1 MEGISLPMLPL
12 TSKKEMD
19 EQFRR
24 RLRFLIAAVSIV
36 FLLLV
41 GRLWVLQVLQGE
53 RFTYLSE
60 NNRIR
65 LRKIPGI
72 RGTVFDRK
80 GRLLIHSPP
89 SFDLLLM
96 PEDAEEPE
104 VTLRRLALLL
114 GRDKKELLGALAK
127 NKFRPPFKEIILSK
141 AIDWRSVVAV
151 ETHQMDLPGVSLRV
165 RPERRYPDKGMNAH
179 LLGYLGEINPAQLK
193 ELRERGYG
201 LGDEIGQFGLEKM
214 LEKHL
219 RGKSGGQQVEVNA
232 IGRQVRVLHQVRD
245 VPGHSAYLTIDR
257 ELQKTAYQA
266 LDGKEGAIIVLE
278 VNSGAILALVSTP
291 TFDPNIFARGIRLE
305 EWRTILRDEMHPLQN
320 RAIQGQYPPGSIF
333 KIVLA
338 IAALEEGV
346 IEPETRLF
354 CNGSL
359 VVGKRVFRDWKKGG
373 HGWVDLHKGIVE
385 SCDVYFYQL
394 GLRLGVDRIAKY
406 ARMLGLG
413 AKTGIALEG
422 EMSGLIPDT
431 RWKKKRFGQRW
442 FPGETPSV
450 AIGQGYVSVTPLQMA
465 TLMAAVANGGTL
477 YRPWFVRRLES
488 ADGSLIQ
495 EYGPEKI
502 RSVPFK
508 KGTLGYLRRALRDVV
523 NGARGTGR
531 KARSD
536 LVEIAGKTGTAQ
548 VAQMRGKIVKS
559 EQLPYSIRDHA
570 WFVAYAPSE
579 RPEIAVVVL
588 VEHGGHGGSAAAPL
602 AKKVIE
608 RYFSMK
614 GQQVALSD
622 GRETSKQEEAHAN

>member
-1 MEGISLPMLPL
+1 MESISLPMLPL
-12 TSKKEMD
+12 TSKKEID

-24 RLRFLIAAVSIV
+24 RTRIAIAAVSII
-36 FLLLV
+36 FTLLAV
-41 GRLWVLQVLQGE
+41 RFFELQVLRGE

-65 LRKIPGI
+65 LKKVPGI
-72 RGTVFDRK
+72 RGTVFDRR

-89 SFDLLLM
+89 SCDLLLM

-114 GRDKKELLGALAK
+114 GRDEKELLGALAK
-127 NKFRPPFKEIILSK
+127 NKSRPPFEEIILSK

-165 RPERRYPDKGMNAH
+165 RPKRRYPDKGMNAH
-179 LLGYLGEINPAQLK
+179 ILGYLGEIGPAQLK
-193 ELRERGYG
+193 VLRERGYG
-201 LGDEIGQFGLEKM
+201 MGDEIGQFGLEKI
-214 LEKHL
+214 LEGHL
-219 RGKSGGQQVEVNA
+219 RGKSGGQQVEVDA
-232 IGRQVRVLHQVRD
+232 IGRQVKVLHQVRD
-245 VPGHSAYLTIDR
+245 VPGHSAFLTIDL
-257 ELQKTAYQA
+257 ELQKSAYQA

-291 TFDPNIFARGIRLE
+291 TFDPNVFARGITLE

-320 RAIQGQYPPGSIF
+320 RAIHGQYPPGSTF
-333 KIVLA
+333 KIIMA

-346 IEPETRLF
+346 VEPETRLF

-394 GLRLGVDRIAKY
+394 GQRLGVDRIAKY

-465 TLMAAVANGGTL
+465 TLMAAVVNGGTL
-477 YRPWFVRRLES
+477 YRPWIVRRVQS
-488 ADGSLIQ
+488 VDGSVIQ

-502 RSVPFK
+502 SSVPFK
-508 KGTLGYLRRALRDVV
+508 KGTLGHLRRALRDVV

-588 VEHGGHGGSAAAPL
+588 VEHGGHGGSGAAPL

-608 RYFSMK
+608 RYYSLK
-614 GQQVALSD
+614 GHQVALSD